1 MTEEEF
7 NALVDRRLDLIR
19 EVLITKGK
27 EYRRNNDPLHN
38 FNVASRINNTT
49 REKALWGFALKHYVS
64 FLDMLDDIEKNKL
77 PKKEYV
83 EEKIGDLINYLILCE
98 ASIKDRMIND
108 SRSLFDILEDQ
119 NNIFK
124 WTTPINPTR

>member
-1 MTEEEF
+1 MTEQEF
-7 NALVDRRLDLIR
+7 NALVEKRLDLTR
-19 EVLITKGK
+19 EVLIIKGK
-27 EYRRNNDPLHN
+27 EYRRNSDPLHN
-38 FNVASRINNTT
+38 FNMASKLNNTT
-49 REKALWGFALKHYVS
+49 REKALWGFATKHLVS

-108 SRSLFDILEDQ
+108 SMSLFDVIT
-119 NNIFK
+119 NNETFRWK
-124 WTTPINPTR
+124 NPMQ

>member
-27 EYRRNNDPLHN
+27 EYRRNSDPLHN
-38 FNVASRINNTT
+38 FNVASRVNNTT

-124 WTTPINPTR
+124 WTTPINPKR